1 MITILVIIIV
11 GQLLLN
17 LAFVKRINFQRFLS
31 HYNRLYIDCLYETAT
46 FCLVK
51 TKESMSGTDSA
62 DFVQE
67 FVDLADKA
75 EHNSYKEARKFRK
88 TLGFGI
94 LN

>member
-1 MITILVIIIV
+1 
-11 GQLLLN
+11 
-17 LAFVKRINFQRFLS
+17 
-31 HYNRLYIDCLYETAT
+31 
-46 FCLVK
+46 
-51 TKESMSGTDSA
+51 MSGTDSA